1 MQFKKTVQS
10 NFFHFINNATSL
22 YITILSFV
30 YSFVVF
36 TCNTLWIT
44 LNMHTEKV
52 THFLYKLSFLIG
64 LLSSINTCTVYGNE
78 SQLSTA
84 VYFVT
89 IIVQEYWYILQYTGI
104 FSGSCTFIASS
115 NQCCIAF
122 NLLISSDLHST

>member
-1 MQFKKTVQS
+1 
-10 NFFHFINNATSL
+10 
-22 YITILSFV
+22 
-30 YSFVVF
+30 
-36 TCNTLWIT
+36 
-44 LNMHTEKV
+44 MHTERV

>member
-1 MQFKKTVQS
+1 
-10 NFFHFINNATSL
+10 
-22 YITILSFV
+22 
-30 YSFVVF
+30 
-36 TCNTLWIT
+36 
-44 LNMHTEKV
+44 MHTERV

-84 VYFVT
+84 VYLVT
-89 IIVQEYWYILQYTGI
+89 IIVQEYWYILQYI

-122 NLLISSDLHST
+122 DLLISSDLHSTLTIEI